1 MQSSNKENE
10 VSIDPSIIINI
21 ILGAIMSFFVWDK
34 RQDKLKVLE
43 LERGLGQVREMV
55 ARQDERHKAL
65 VSNVVQIREDTLA
78 IKQILLD
85 GMRSKS

>member
-1 MQSSNKENE
+1 MKMQSSNKENE
-10 VSIDPSIIINI
+10 VTLDPSTIINI
-21 ILGAIMSFFVWDK
+21 ILGAAMSFFVWDK

-65 VSNVVQIREDTLA
+65 VSTVAQIRQDTME
-78 IKQILLD
+78 IKQILMS
-85 GMRSKS
+85 GKS